1 MNKSAAFII
10 LFFLMSI
17 SQVNSQT
24 QIRKIVDLSV
34 SPVSAFKKYCARC
47 HGNEGSAYGKGF
59 ADLKDD
65 SLRNIV
71 EDMMFGPGG
80 LNPDS
85 TEVDAMVSYNK
96 SFKNK
101 APFAAALNLKSFLE
115 GKENKLKI
123 ETAPDVVLE
132 ASDNNVK
139 IEKLNKLWQLS
150 FDPKQVKSV
159 KISIKRNGA
168 AAFLNLPDEMWTP

>member
-1 MNKSAAFII
+1 MKRFATYII
-10 LFFLMSI
+10 LFLLVLI
-17 SQVNSQT
+17 TQVYSQT

-71 EDMMFGPGG
+71 EDMMFGPGA

-85 TEVDAMVSYNK
+85 AEVEAMVSYNK
-96 SFKNK
+96 TFKNK

-123 ETAPDVVLE
+123 ETAPGVTLE
-132 ASDNNVK
+132 TSNSNIK
-139 IEKLNKLWQLS
+139 IEKLNNQWQLS

-159 KISIKRNGA
+159 KISVKRNGIVS
-168 AAFLNLPDEMWTP
+168 FLNLPGEIWTP

>member
-10 LFFLMSI
+10 LIFLASI

-85 TEVDAMVSYNK
+85 TEVDAMVAYNK
-96 SFKNK
+96 TFKNK
-101 APFAAALNLKSFLE
+101 APFAVALNLKSFLE

-123 ETAPDVVLE
+123 ETAPDVTLE
-132 ASDNNVK
+132 ATNANIK
-139 IEKLNKLWQLS
+139 IEKINNIWLLS
-150 FDPKQVKSV
+150 FSPQQVKNVKVSV
-159 KISIKRNGA
+159 KRNGTA
-168 AAFLNLPDEMWTP
+168 TILNLPAEMWTP